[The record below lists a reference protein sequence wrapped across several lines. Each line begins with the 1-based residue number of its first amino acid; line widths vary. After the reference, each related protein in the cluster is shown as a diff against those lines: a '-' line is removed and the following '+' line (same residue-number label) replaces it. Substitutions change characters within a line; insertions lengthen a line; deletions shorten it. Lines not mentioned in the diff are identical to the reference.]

1 MVLVSLAPSEIT
13 MLPVPAAMFSL
24 NVRTMLLLTPT
35 AVAPS
40 DGVDDDNVGAV
51 VSPSTIVT
59 FEIIGNA
66 AFVTMNSSITYP
78 QLPLY

>member
-1 MVLVSLAPSEIT
+1 

-40 DGVDDDNVGAV
+40 DGVDDDNVGETTSAV
-51 VSPSTIVT
+51 VKLSVVVSLMP
-59 FEIIGNA
+59 A
-66 AFVTMNSSITYP
+66 
-78 QLPLY
+78 